1 MVIITEQQKIALEK
15 FAAQAVLDMKLAVRT
30 KRISNNRQSPVT
42 ASGRLDASISYAL
55 VSYGVEI
62 YANDY
67 VYYLIYG
74 RKPGRRP
81 PFQVIRDWID
91 DKGIIPDA
99 GADERS
105 KDSMAW
111 AVVKKMA
118 KEGTTIY
125 RTFGGNN
132 SGLFD
137 EVFSEEALQE
147 LTEELADAMFVQF
160 ESMVFDGL
168 NTSTV

>member
-55 VSYGVEI
+55 VSDGVEI
-62 YANDY
+62 M
-67 VYYLIYG
+67 LMTTFIIWSTEG
-74 RKPGRRP
+74 KPDADP
-81 PFQVIRDWID
+81 YQVIRDWID

-125 RTFGGNN
+125 RTFGGII
-132 SGLFD
+132 GLFD

-147 LTEELADAMFVQF
+147 LTEELSDAMFIQF